1 MIVDQNNRRQLVE
14 FLLNR
19 WQFVMGGAAVERVFV
34 ASYKFAENNN
44 LPLPQIPP
52 VAIPRACLQIEVIK
66 HLIIEILPE
75 VKFIDYNFEAQAP
88 LDPNDFVE
96 VFIADHQQCI
106 GKVREVIKKM
116 KIT

>member
-1 MIVDQNNRRQLVE
+1 MVVDHSNRKQLVE

-19 WQFVMGGAAVERVFV
+19 WLFVMGGAAVERVFV
-34 ASYKFAENNN
+34 ATYQFAKNNN
-44 LPLPQIPP
+44 LPLPQVPPISIPQ
-52 VAIPRACLQIEVIK
+52 ACRQIEVIK
-66 HLIIEILPE
+66 HRIIEILPE
-75 VKFIDYNFEAQAP
+75 AKFIDYDFEAQAP

-106 GKVREVIKKM
+106 GKVRDVIKKM